1 MDNVNVKNYFTWA
14 VVVTQ
19 LTEQLLSTL
28 EDLGLS
34 PVIGNTIWTI
44 TSAPLVAIY
53 FAQEMMTC
61 GHRNLIK

>member
-34 PVIGNTIWTI
+34 LVIGNTI
-44 TSAPLVAIY
+44 
-53 FAQEMMTC
+53 
-61 GHRNLIK
+61 